1 MVVNLRRV
9 MIVREGTK
17 TSMKLPDTNPRDDP
31 AGLWALQLE
40 LLMRAEFIL
49 GPRDLSKEICQPDFA
64 DDGPRI
70 RNTPELDGAFV
81 ELNRD
86 AECSWPETVFEMAH
100 ETVHLLNPIPGNAN
114 YLEEGVAVAFSLSV
128 QQLYGVSVQTSMK
141 SYLYALQL
149 VAILPGGPFEVG
161 KGIRERVGAL
171 SDARVED
178 LGELF
183 PNVDKTVLS
192 KLAEEFV
199 RDLG

>member
-1 MVVNLRRV
+1 
-9 MIVREGTK
+9 
-17 TSMKLPDTNPRDDP
+17 MKLPDTNPRDDP

-40 LLMRAEFIL
+40 LLMRAESIL

-128 QQLYGVSVQTSMK
+128 QQVYGICIPPRMK
-141 SYLYALQL
+141 SYLCALGL
-149 VAILPGGPFEVG
+149 VVALPGGPLEAGRRV
-161 KGIRERVGAL
+161 RERVGAL
-171 SDARVED
+171 SDATVQD
-178 LGELF
+178 LEELF
-183 PNVDKTVLS
+183 PSVDGSVLS
-192 KLAEEFV
+192 KLVEEF
-199 RDLG
+199 